1 MGASV
6 VFDQAADY
14 YDDTR
19 SLQPETQAAVI
30 AQLAGELRDRG
41 RCLEVGV
48 GTGRIA
54 LDLHRSGVEM
64 AGVDL
69 SAPMLRKLVE
79 KAGGQPPFPLAL
91 ADATELPIPGR
102 RLGGVVIC
110 HVLHLIESWRRAVEE
125 LVRVLRPGGVILVET
140 ATRHDGAPRDVFRH
154 FWSVASPGDRPHRPG
169 LTDVGVLDQV
179 LGGLGFRTRLL
190 APVSER
196 TERSL
201 EQIVA
206 GLERGIQSACWRLT
220 EEVRRSAAEA
230 TREWVRGRYGSL
242 DAPHAVGQT
251 ITWRAYDAPGGVLE
265 RGACPP
271 LL

>member
-1 MGASV
+1 LGASI
-6 VFDQAADY
+6 VFDRAAEY

-30 AQLAGELRDRG
+30 AQLADELRDRG
-41 RCLEVGV
+41 RCLEIGV

-54 LDLHRSGVEM
+54 LDLHRTGVEM

-69 SAPMLRKLVE
+69 SGPMLRKLVE
-79 KAGGQPPFPLAL
+79 KAGGRPPFPLAR
-91 ADATELPIPGR
+91 ADATELPVADR

-140 ATRHDGAPRDVFRH
+140 ATRPDSAASQVIRH
-154 FWSVASPGDRPHRPG
+154 FWSVASPGVRPRRPG
-169 LTDVGVLDQV
+169 LTDMRSLDEV

-196 TERSL
+196 TQRSL
-201 EQIVA
+201 GQVIA
-206 GLERGIQSACWRLT
+206 ALEHGTQSACWGLS
-220 EEVRRSAAEA
+220 EDVRRTAAQD
-230 TREWVRGRYGSL
+230 TRGWARGRHGSL
-242 DAPHAVGQT
+242 DAPHPVGQT
-251 ITWRAYDAPGGVLE
+251 ITWRAYDAPRVT
-265 RGACPP
+265 P
-271 LL
+271 

>member
-1 MGASV
+1 MGASI
-6 VFDQAADY
+6 VFDRAADY

-30 AQLAGELRDRG
+30 AQLAGELQDRG
-41 RCLEVGV
+41 RCLEIGV

-79 KAGGQPPFPLAL
+79 KAGGRPPFPLAL
-91 ADATELPIPGR
+91 ADATELPVADR

-110 HVLHLIESWRRAVEE
+110 HVLHLIESWQRAVAE
-125 LVRVLRPGGVILVET
+125 LVRALRPGGVVLVES
-140 ATRHDGAPRDVFRH
+140 ATRSNGMPSEVIRH
-154 FWSVASPGDRPHRPG
+154 FWSVASPGARPHRPG
-169 LTDVGVLDQV
+169 LTDVRGLDEV

-196 TERSL
+196 AERSL
-201 EQIVA
+201 EQVIA
-206 GLERGIQSACWRLT
+206 RLERGVQSACWALS
-220 EEVRRSAAEA
+220 EEVRRAAAED
-230 TREWVRGRYGSL
+230 TR
-242 DAPHAVGQT
+242 
-251 ITWRAYDAPGGVLE
+251 
-265 RGACPP
+265 
-271 LL
+271 

>member
-1 MGASV
+1 MGASI

-79 KAGGQPPFPLAL
+79 KAGGQPPFPLAV
-91 ADATELPIPGR
+91 ADAIALPIGDR
-102 RLGGVVIC
+102 RVGAVVIC
-110 HVLHLIESWRRAVEE
+110 HVLHLIESWRQAVEE
-125 LVRVLRPGGVILVET
+125 LVRVVRPGGVILVES
-140 ATRHDGAPRDVFRH
+140 ATRAD
-154 FWSVASPGDRPHRPG
+154 
-169 LTDVGVLDQV
+169 
-179 LGGLGFRTRLL
+179 
-190 APVSER
+190 
-196 TERSL
+196 
-201 EQIVA
+201 
-206 GLERGIQSACWRLT
+206 
-220 EEVRRSAAEA
+220 SAA
-230 TREWVRGRYGSL
+230 G
-242 DAPHAVGQT
+242 
-251 ITWRAYDAPGGVLE
+251 
-265 RGACPP
+265 
-271 LL
+271 